1 MAGYPG
7 GSNLTNQTW
16 PAESRTV
23 NPGITPSFLAEITVQ
38 PPGAGPV
45 PDPGPLTS
53 SSTVTGTAPSR
64 LVNQF
69 ESGTSST
76 VFTFCARTSGVWSP
90 GQANRFSSVS

>member
-38 PPGAGPV
+38 LPGAGPV
-45 PDPGPLTS
+45 PDAGPLTS
-53 SSTVTGTAPSR
+53 SSIVTDTAPSR
-64 LVNQF
+64 FVNQF
-69 ESGTSST
+69 ESGTSSI
-76 VFTFCARTSGVWSP
+76 VLRFCARTLGVRSP
-90 GQANRFSSVS
+90 GQ